1 MSVSGVHV
9 SGSSI
14 TVRTSTSPMLP
25 PFAFRRRMISRNVR
39 IPTRSPYSITTS
51 EPMSCSA
58 IVSTALR
65 SGVSGVTV
73 NSVLPLTFRISLTRI
88 VVPYCNLCIIGF
100 RS

>member
-1 MSVSGVHV
+1 
-9 SGSSI
+9 
-14 TVRTSTSPMLP
+14 
-25 PFAFRRRMISRNVR
+25 
-39 IPTRSPYSITTS
+39 
-51 EPMSCSA
+51 MSCSA